1 MQWTAI
7 VNPAAGR
14 GRTRSLLADLHAAC
28 AASALDIDLQVP
40 TSAEHGRTLAEQAFA
55 AGRGVIACGGD
66 GTVGELAGVAAEV
79 GGLLAVVPS
88 GSGNDFA
95 RHLGFDVT
103 HPLDAFA
110 VLEAGRVARV
120 DLGRAWAGGR
130 GPTDPPT
137 WFCTVASTGFDAA
150 ANEWANAVQRLRGTT
165 LYVVAMLRTLVTYK
179 PRRFLLTVDGEAH
192 VVDAWLVAVGNSRS
206 YGGGMRV
213 TPHAALDDG
222 LLDVVVVGPVSRSKF
237 LRTFPQVFKGGHVDR
252 DEVETWRGRVVEIES
267 IDAGAHDLEL
277 YASGD
282 RAGALPARLEGTAGA
297 LRMVVPAS
305 APVPTTT
312 IDEAPAPT

>member
-14 GRTRSLLADLHAAC
+14 GRTRDLLRELHAAC
-28 AASALDIDLQVP
+28 AASALEIELQVP

-66 GTVGELAGVAAEV
+66 GTVGELAGVAAEAD
-79 GGLLAVVPS
+79 GLLALVPS

-95 RHLGFDVT
+95 RHLGFDVAN
-103 HPLDAFA
+103 PLDAFA
-110 VLEAGRVARV
+110 VLEAGRIARV

-130 GPTDPPT
+130 TPADPPT

-150 ANEWANAVQRLRGTT
+150 ANEWANSVRRLRGTT
-165 LYVVAMLRTLVTYK
+165 LYVVAMLRTLATYT
-179 PRRFLLTVDGEAH
+179 PRRFRLTVDGEAH
-192 VVDAWLVAVGNSRS
+192 EIEAWLVAVGNSRS

-222 LLDVVVVGPVSRSKF
+222 LLDVIVVGPVSRAKF
-237 LRTFPQVFKGGHVDR
+237 LRTFPLVFKGEHVER
-252 DEVETWRGRVVEIES
+252 DEVLTWRGQVVEIES
-267 IDAGAHDLEL
+267 LDGAAHDLQL

-282 RAGALPARLEGTAGA
+282 SAGALPARLEGAAGA
-297 LRMVVPAS
+297 LRMVVPAT
-305 APVPTTT
+305 APVPTVA
-312 IDEAPAPT
+312 IDEPAPT

>member
-14 GRTRSLLADLHAAC
+14 GRTRKLLPELHAAC

-40 TSAEHGRTLAEQAFA
+40 TSAEHGHTLARQAFA
-55 AGRGVIACGGD
+55 AGRGVLACGGD
-66 GTVGELAGVAAEV
+66 GTVGELAGIAAETD
-79 GGLLAVVPS
+79 GLLALVPS

-95 RHLGFDVT
+95 RHLGFDVGN
-103 HPLDAFA
+103 PLDSFA
-110 VLEAGRVARV
+110 VLEAGRIARV

-130 GPTDPPT
+130 SPHEAPT

-150 ANEWANAVQRLRGTT
+150 ANEWANGVQRLRGTT
-165 LYVVAMLRTLVTYK
+165 LYIVAMLRTLATYK

-192 VVDAWLVAVGNSRS
+192 MIESWLVAVGNSRS

-213 TPHAALDDG
+213 TPNAALDDG
-222 LLDVVVVGPVSRSKF
+222 MLDVIAVGPVSRARF

-252 DEVETWRGRVVEIES
+252 DEVQTWRGRLVEIES
-267 IDAGAHDLEL
+267 IEAGEGALEL

-282 RAGALPARLEGTAGA
+282 SAGALPARLEGTRGA
-297 LRMVVPAS
+297 LRMVVPAL
-305 APVPTTT
+305 APVP
-312 IDEAPAPT
+312 DAEPLAGPPT